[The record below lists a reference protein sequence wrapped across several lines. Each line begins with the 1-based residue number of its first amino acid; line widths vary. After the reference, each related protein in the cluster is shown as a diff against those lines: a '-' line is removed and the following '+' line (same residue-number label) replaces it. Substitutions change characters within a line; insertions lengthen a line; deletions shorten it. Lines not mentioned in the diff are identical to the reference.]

1 MKAWELHQRIQ
12 TKKRERKGKRNY
24 PGLPGI
30 GERSGGHGEQRTASL
45 RFVVSVSP
53 AFENCNAFPPLVY
66 LFIYNI
72 FLPRPISAAA
82 SIHERERARENGMS
96 TPNSKGTLHTWRPV
110 MQQQQQQ
117 ETHIMALI
125 SICVPLPEG
134 PEARMWALPAVHA
147 AMDPD
152 VSVRSR
158 SRLGRA
164 CMQQSA

>member
-1 MKAWELHQRIQ
+1 MVKETIPASRASGRGAEGMES
-12 TKKRERKGKRNY
+12 REPHNCVLWRAC
-24 PGLPGI
+24 
-30 GERSGGHGEQRTASL
+30 H
-45 RFVVSVSP
+45 P
-53 AFENCNAFPPLVY
+53 AFENCNAFPLVY
-66 LFIYNI
+66 LFIYI
-72 FLPRPISAAA
+72 ISFFPALCQLLHP
-82 SIHERERARENGMS
+82 STNERERGMS

>member
-12 TKKRERKGKRNY
+12 TKKRERNGKRNY

-53 AFENCNAFPPLVY
+53 AFENCNVLPPLVY

-82 SIHERERARENGMS
+82 SIHERERARE
-96 TPNSKGTLHTWRPV
+96 
-110 MQQQQQQ
+110 
-117 ETHIMALI
+117 
-125 SICVPLPEG
+125 
-134 PEARMWALPAVHA
+134 RMV
-147 AMDPD
+147 
-152 VSVRSR
+152 
-158 SRLGRA
+158 
-164 CMQQSA
+164 